1 MKQSGNSLMENYFFL
16 FSKKTEL
23 IHCYRCHPGRIRRF
37 FFTPD
42 QATKN
47 PDPATNIS
55 YMIWYDE
62 GGYFSQKNPDPATE
76 ISYMIPSF
84 SCTAW
89 KPFERSPLE
98 KERAWQVTKKSFSI
112 YQKLSCTL
120 SPHMQK
126 DMNPNTHER
135 VLGKQQKAENQLF
148 ELKGSFWSGN
158 SLNEFD
164 KRSKLAFK
172 WDAAAA

>member
-1 MKQSGNSLMENYFFL
+1 
-16 FSKKTEL
+16 
-23 IHCYRCHPGRIRRF
+23 
-37 FFTPD
+37 
-42 QATKN
+42 
-47 PDPATNIS
+47 
-55 YMIWYDE
+55 MIWYDE
-62 GGYFSQKNPDPATE
+62 GGYFSQKKSRSRNRNIIYDTFFFLYGLKAFWKEPSGERKTVTSDEE
-76 ISYMIPSF
+76 IFFY
-84 SCTAW
+84 
-89 KPFERSPLE
+89 
-98 KERAWQVTKKSFSI
+98 
-112 YQKLSCTL
+112 LSEAQLYTL
-120 SPHMQK
+120 STYAYFSDQEKK

>member
-1 MKQSGNSLMENYFFL
+1 MPSWAHKKVFFHPGPSHKKSRSRNKYIIYDMIWWRRVFFTKKIQIPQQKYHIWYLLFLVRPESLLKGALWRKKDRDKWRRNLFL
-16 FSKKTEL
+16 F
-23 IHCYRCHPGRIRRF
+23 IRSSAVHSLHICIF
-37 FFTPD
+37 F
-42 QATKN
+42 
-47 PDPATNIS
+47 
-55 YMIWYDE
+55 
-62 GGYFSQKNPDPATE
+62 
-76 ISYMIPSF
+76 
-84 SCTAW
+84 
-89 KPFERSPLE
+89 RSR
-98 KERAWQVTKKSFSI
+98 K
-112 YQKLSCTL
+112 
-120 SPHMQK
+120 K